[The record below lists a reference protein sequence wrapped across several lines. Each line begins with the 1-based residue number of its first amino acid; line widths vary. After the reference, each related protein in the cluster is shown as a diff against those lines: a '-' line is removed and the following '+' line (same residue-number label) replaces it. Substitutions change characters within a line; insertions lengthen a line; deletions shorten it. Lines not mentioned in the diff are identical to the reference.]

1 MLFLLEILCGVA
13 FADSV
18 GFGTSVD
25 MEVTQTLELSYSYEK
40 PLSADSNSS
49 LVLEGGSVL
58 CSNSYLEEF
67 APGLEIGAELRGYRN
82 GGLAGFFVGGN
93 AAGGMQ
99 WPSGSKRLEH
109 ISFIV
114 KFGWKH
120 RLPVLGI
127 PVAIEPN
134 WGAGILMNNDNFSG
148 WEFTPKPLVN
158 FDLRLSLF

>member
-82 GGLAGFFVGGN
+82 GGLPGVN
-93 AAGGMQ
+93 D
-99 WPSGSKRLEH
+99 LN
-109 ISFIV
+109 IS
-114 KFGWKH
+114 
-120 RLPVLGI
+120 
-127 PVAIEPN
+127 
-134 WGAGILMNNDNFSG
+134 
-148 WEFTPKPLVN
+148 PL
-158 FDLRLSLF
+158 